1 MRKVIGIGETVYD
14 IVFRNGQPEVAVP
27 GGSTFNSMVSVG
39 RCGIPAVFL
48 SEVGKD
54 KVGDIILDF
63 MAANGVDSGYVS
75 RLSAKTPVSLAF
87 LNENNDAS
95 YTFYRD
101 PAVDRTDFSYPPINK
116 DDVVLFGSFYALNPA
131 CRDIVR
137 GFLRYAKDCGAI
149 LYYDVNFRPSH
160 IKDLGDIGDALW
172 ENFSLADVVR
182 GSHEDFLTLFGIDDA
197 GQVFRD
203 RLSARCGNFICT
215 FGPSPLKVMDIHG
228 LEHAL
233 HQGKLSFASPER
245 MMRCLG
251 LKPGSVSPF
260 GLIEDI
266 DLSAAGDVA
275 HAVLEEEATVG
286 ARLGEVFWGGEGAED
301 ALCRSEALA
310 VIHRAAVLPE
320 FQQAAGDD
328 RPRRGVPV
336 VRL

>member
-14 IVFRNGQPEVAVP
+14 IVFRNGQPEAAVP
-27 GGSTFNSMVSVG
+27 GGSTFNSMISVG

-54 KVGDIILDF
+54 KVGDIILEF

-75 RLSAKTPVSLAF
+75 RLSSKTPVSLAF

-101 PAVDRTDFSYPPINK
+101 PAVDRTGFNHPVIEK
-116 DDVVLFGSFYALNPA
+116 DDIVLFGSFYALNPA
-131 CRDIVR
+131 CRSIVR
-137 GFLRYAKDCGAI
+137 NFLRYAKDCGAI

-172 ENFSLADVVR
+172 ENFELADVVR

-203 RLSARCGNFICT
+203 KLSSLCGNFICT

-228 LEHAL
+228 LAEEYPVEQVETVSTIGAGDSFNAGFAYGL
-233 HQGKLSFASPER
+233 VRDGITGEMLKEGLSKEQWSRLVGCAGSFSACCCQSTFNYITTDFAST
-245 MMRCLG
+245 
-251 LKPGSVSPF
+251 LK
-260 GLIEDI
+260 L
-266 DLSAAGDVA
+266 
-275 HAVLEEEATVG
+275 
-286 ARLGEVFWGGEGAED
+286 
-301 ALCRSEALA
+301 
-310 VIHRAAVLPE
+310 
-320 FQQAAGDD
+320 
-328 RPRRGVPV
+328 
-336 VRL
+336 